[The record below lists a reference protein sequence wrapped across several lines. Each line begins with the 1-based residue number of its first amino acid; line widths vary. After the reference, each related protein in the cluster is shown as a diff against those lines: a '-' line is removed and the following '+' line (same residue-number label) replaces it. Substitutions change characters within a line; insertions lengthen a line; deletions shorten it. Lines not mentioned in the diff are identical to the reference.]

1 MFILSF
7 LRIIKFGLQD
17 IFRNF
22 WLSLVTITIIVLA
35 LFSINMLLL
44 VDMATGSAISVVKE
58 KIDVSLYLKPDA
70 VEEKILALKSEI
82 SNFSQVKEVKYI
94 SKAEALESFKAKR
107 QSNPEILEALKIL
120 GKNPLSPTLIIK
132 SKDIEQ
138 YDALI
143 TNLNKID
150 SDIIESRNFDDHKAS
165 LIKINNISRKINEIG
180 VLVSFIFVVITL
192 LVVFN
197 AIRVAIYTH
206 KREIGIMRL
215 VGASNWFVRSPF
227 LVSAIIYAL
236 LGVLIII
243 AIFYP
248 FLMLIQPYI
257 ATFFTGHE
265 ISLTGYFN
273 DNFLNIFGLEFL
285 GAVLINILASYT
297 AIRRYSKV

>member
-17 IFRNF
+17 IVRNF
-22 WLSLVTITIIVLA
+22 WLSVVTITIMVLA

-44 VDMATGSAISVVKE
+44 VDMTTQSAVSLVKE

-70 VEEKILALKSEI
+70 EEDKILALKSEI
-82 SNFSQVKEVKYI
+82 SNFPQVKEIKYI

-107 QSNPEILEALKIL
+107 QSNPEILEALKVL
-120 GKNPLSPTLIIK
+120 GKNPLSPSLIIK
-132 SKDIEQ
+132 SKNIDQ
-138 YDALI
+138 YDELI
-143 TNLNKID
+143 TNLNKIN
-150 SDIIESRNFDDHKAS
+150 SDIIESRNFDDHKES
-165 LIKINNISRKINEIG
+165 LAKINAISRKINEIG
-180 VLVSFIFVVITL
+180 VLISFIFVVITL

-248 FLMLIQPYI
+248 FLMIVQPYVE
-257 ATFFTGHE
+257 TFFSGYD
-265 ISLTGYFN
+265 INLVGYFN
-273 DNFLNIFGLEFL
+273 NNFINIFGMEFL
-285 GAVLINILASYT
+285 GAVFINILASYT

>member
-17 IFRNF
+17 IVRNF
-22 WLSLVTITIIVLA
+22 WLSLVTITIMVLA

-44 VDMATGSAISVVKE
+44 VDMATQSAVSLVKE

-70 VEEKILALKSEI
+70 EEDKILALKSEI

-94 SKAEALESFKAKR
+94 SKAEALENFKAKR
-107 QSNPEILEALKIL
+107 QANPEILEALKVL
-120 GKNPLSPTLIIK
+120 GKNPLSPSLIIK
-132 SKDIEQ
+132 SKNIDQ
-138 YDALI
+138 YDELI

-150 SDIIESRNFDDHKAS
+150 SDIIESRNFDDHKES
-165 LIKINNISRKINEIG
+165 LAKINAISRKINEIG
-180 VLVSFIFVVITL
+180 VLISFIFVVITL

-248 FLMLIQPYI
+248 FLVIVQPYVE
-257 ATFFTGHE
+257 TFFSGYD
-265 ISLTGYFN
+265 INLVGYFN
-273 DNFLNIFGLEFL
+273 NNFINIFGMEFL
-285 GAVLINILASYT
+285 GAVFINILASYT